1 MDRLQAMAI
10 FVAVVDEGGF
20 APAARRLRVSPPVVT
35 RAVAELETSTG
46 VRLLQ
51 RTTRVV
57 RVTEAGARYASDCRR
72 ILAEITEAEEAAAGI
87 HGEPRGHLVVTA
99 PALFGR
105 MYVMPIVTEYLER
118 YPDTDIACRF
128 VDRIVHLDEE
138 GIDAAVRIG
147 ELADSSMQAV
157 RVGRVRR
164 VVCASPRYL
173 EVHGHPRTPQ
183 DLAGHCVVSAGG
195 VTPISDWRFVH
206 EGRPLSVRVTPRLV
220 TSTVDSA
227 IAAARSG
234 FGLTRVLSY
243 QVAEDIDAGVLEVLL
258 ADFEPPPVPIH
269 VLHREGRQG
278 ARKVRAFLD
287 LAVARLRSLRSLG

>member
-10 FVAVVDEGGF
+10 FVAVVDERGF

-35 RAVAELETSTG
+35 RAVAELEAGTG
-46 VRLLQ
+46 VRLLH

-57 RVTEAGARYASDCRR
+57 RVTEAGARYANDCRR
-72 ILAEITEAEEAAAGI
+72 ILAEITEAEEAVAGI

-118 YPDTDIACRF
+118 YPETDIACRF
-128 VDRIVHLDEE
+128 VDRVVSLDEE

-173 EVHGHPRTPQ
+173 EAHGRPRRPE
-183 DLAGHCVVSAGG
+183 DLADHRLVSAGG
-195 VTPISDWRFVH
+195 VTPSAEWRFVH
-206 EGRPLSVRVTPRLV
+206 DDRPLSVRVNPRLV

-243 QVAEDIDAGVLEVLL
+243 QVAEDVEAGALEVLL

-278 ARKVRAFLD
+278 SRKVRAFLD
-287 LAVARLRSLRSLG
+287 LAIGRLRGVRSLG